1 MEFKDKNIELI
12 IILFRHGS
20 RESYVNFKDNT
31 YIEPDV
37 IPESINITINKGKKF
52 IEEYIKNPSNS
63 SLNQKDFKGYI
74 SDSIRTIKT
83 FLYRISPIIE
93 KIIDFEK
100 LDQKNLKEYTI
111 KNFNCHYD
119 NVTFNAL
126 LYCTIIIRKF
136 RVISKEYKNLVSNLK
151 NEIKSKSEKALNL
164 VNKYYTLTIF
174 NDPSFDTLN
183 LGAICDYLFYS
194 NEKVKKT
201 FSEEEKIIRDTLIK
215 LEIEKKNFD
224 YSFNDNK
231 IKMCLTYKLMEIIR
245 NEIKN
250 VIEKKVDKKKLII
263 MSGHDTNLA
272 SLLIVLNLNNEGCY
286 YKFDD
291 EIKFIIY
298 KINNIFNIKIL
309 YNEKLLY
316 DNNINN
322 FLENFNFLDKY
333 SFEEIFNL

>member
-37 IPESINITINKGKKF
+37 ISKNIDVTINKGKKF
-52 IEEYIKNPSNS
+52 IEDYIKNPSSS
-63 SLNQKDFKGYI
+63 SLNKKDFKGYI

-83 FLYRISPIIE
+83 FLYRISPMID
-93 KIIDFEK
+93 KKIDFEK
-100 LDQKNLKEYTI
+100 LNHNELKDYTI

-119 NVTFNAL
+119 KVTFNGL
-126 LYCTIIIRKF
+126 FYCTNIIRKF
-136 RVISKEYKNLVSNLK
+136 RVNSEKYKNLVSNLK
-151 NEIKSKSEKALNL
+151 KEIKSKSEKALNL
-164 VNKYYTLTIF
+164 FNHYYNLSIF

-194 NEKVKKT
+194 NEKVKNT
-201 FSEEEKIIRDTLIK
+201 FSEEEKVIRDVL
-215 LEIEKKNFD
+215 LNLDIEKKNYD

-250 VIEKKVDKKKLII
+250 VIEKNVDKKKLII

-298 KINNIFNIKIL
+298 KKENIFKIKIL
-309 YNEKLLY
+309 YNDKNLY
-316 DNNINN
+316 DNDIKN